1 MKRKLLSLLLCIS
14 FVLALVPAAALAAD
28 ADPLQPADLY
38 YSLSGETSS
47 GEKPD
52 ITLHKTAVDNGDGT
66 YTVTLTAEAKE
77 KVTIKDTEVA
87 FVLDA
92 SGSMNWCT
100 QNDLIKS
107 CPA

>member
-47 GEKPD
+47 GKKPD

-100 QNDLIKS
+100 
-107 CPA
+107 